1 MTTQLPA
8 STDASPRNPVCQHG
22 VALSLDDKPHCF
34 ECEKMATS
42 YGLPGTAR
50 MMDYP
55 NALAFTAL
63 LKANEATNG
72 TPAPASVYTRPST
85 DTVGPD
91 TPDVCMCPRC
101 TLRRAVAAEER
112 LGNAALDKVDFVA
125 TRTAPTLSDR
135 IAAATAGAADVGVR
149 SRRGL
154 DALMNDLRSQQT
166 DDVKLSGGQ
175 RMLERVVVQLRSEVS
190 EATQDRD
197 AFAQEN
203 LELIGKLGVASDA
216 IDALQE
222 SEQIANDTVV
232 ELQKR
237 LDAQTEATAAQ
248 KANYTQMLR
257 LYNDAIGA
265 GNIAE
270 LVRERNGLKYTVE
283 ELRKDLVTVRTERDT
298 LRAKMQAVTDCV
310 TRFG

>member
-1 MTTQLPA
+1 MTTQLPPLA
-8 STDASPRNPVCQHG
+8 PSSDANPTNPICQHG

-34 ECEKMATS
+34 ECEKLATA
-42 YGLPGTAR
+42 YGLPGNAR
-50 MMDYP
+50 MLDYP

-72 TPAPASVYTRPST
+72 TPAPASVFTRPST
-85 DTVGPD
+85 DTVGPQAPD
-91 TPDVCMCPRC
+91 APDVCMCPLC

-112 LGNAALDKVDFVA
+112 LGSAALDKVDFIA
-125 TRTAPTLSDR
+125 TRTVPTLSDR

-154 DALMNDLRSQQT
+154 DALMNDL
-166 DDVKLSGGQ
+166 GGQ

-248 KANYTQMLR
+248 KANYTQMLK
-257 LYNDAIGA
+257 LYNDAIGT

-270 LVRERNGLKYTVE
+270 LVRERNGLKYSVE
-283 ELRKDLVTVRTERDT
+283 ELRKDLVTVRAERDT
-298 LRAKMQAVTDCV
+298 LRVKMQAVTDCV